1 VTVSS
6 RARTALF
13 AQQTDEVFLPL
24 LTITHASLATPIRVV
39 HNPQNITSR
48 GNLFVGYPFEMELPP
63 QDPDQPPRLR
73 IAIDNIDRDIVA
85 SLRALSTPPSV
96 TLEVV
101 LAATPDTVEAGP
113 FVMTLTGVDYDA
125 LTVTGDL
132 AAEDVLS
139 EPYPG
144 DSFTPAKFP
153 GLF

>member
-6 RARTALF
+6 RARKALF
-13 AQQTDEVFLPL
+13 AQETDEVFLPL
-24 LTITHASLATPIRVV
+24 LTITHASLTTPIRVV

-48 GNLFVGYPFEMELPP
+48 GNLFVGYPFDMELPP
-63 QDPDQPPRLR
+63 ADPDQPPRLR
-73 IAIDNIDRDIVA
+73 LTIDNIDRDIVA
-85 SLRALSTPPSV
+85 SLRTLSTPPGV

-113 FVMTLTGVDYDA
+113 YVMTLTGVDYDA
-125 LTVTGDL
+125 LTITGDL
-132 AAEDVLS
+132 AAEDVLA

-144 DSFTPAKFP
+144 DAFTPAKFP